1 MIDLHCHILPGV
13 DDGALDLSDSLG
25 MARQAEADGIAGVCA
40 TPHIRHDH
48 DVRIGQLAGRVE
60 QLGAAV
66 HAAGLDV
73 SVLAGGEVSET
84 VVARLSDDELRAVA
98 LGGGGR
104 WILLEPR
111 PGSLTESLAATVD
124 SLVAR
129 GFSPLIAHP
138 ERHLAPDLQSRL
150 DDAIRRGALVQVT
163 AALVEA
169 GPGVDAMLGL
179 FAAGVV
185 HVIAS
190 DAHSSHGG
198 RPVRLSGAFARLR
211 AAGIPAARLRWM
223 AEDAPAAIVAGDP
236 LEPAF

>member
-1 MIDLHCHILPGV
+1 LIDLHCHILPGV

-25 MARQAEADGIAGVCA
+25 MARQAAADGITGVCA

-48 DVRIGQLAGRVE
+48 DVRIGELAGRVE
-60 QLGAAV
+60 QLRAAV
-66 HAAGLDV
+66 HAAGVDV
-73 SVLAGGEVSET
+73 QVLGGGEVAET
-84 VVARLSDDELRAVA
+84 VVAGLSDDELRALT

-111 PGSLTESLAATVD
+111 PGPLSQSLTAIVAT
-124 SLVAR
+124 LLAR
-129 GFSPLIAHP
+129 GFRSLIAHP
-138 ERHLAPDLQSRL
+138 ERHLAADLQSRL
-150 DDAIRRGALVQVT
+150 DDAVRRGALVQVT

-169 GPGVDAMLGL
+169 GPAADAMLGL
-179 FAAGVV
+179 VGAGVV
-185 HVIAS
+185 HVMVS

-211 AAGIPAARLRWM
+211 AAGIPDARLRWM
-223 AEDAPAAIVAGDP
+223 AEDAPAAIVAGEP

>member
-1 MIDLHCHILPGV
+1 
-13 DDGALDLSDSLG
+13 
-25 MARQAEADGIAGVCA
+25 MAGQAAADGIAGVCA

-48 DVRIGQLAGRVE
+48 DVRIGELAGRVE
-60 QLGAAV
+60 QLDAAV
-66 HAAGLDV
+66 RAAGV
-73 SVLAGGEVSET
+73 KVRVLAGGEVSES
-84 VVARLSDDELRAVA
+84 VVAGLSDDELRAVS
-98 LGGGGR
+98 LGGGRR

-111 PGSLTESLAATVD
+111 PGPLSASLTATVEG
-124 SLVAR
+124 LVAR

-138 ERHLAPDLQSRL
+138 ERHLAPDLQARL
-150 DDAIRRGALVQVT
+150 EDAVRRGALVQVT
-163 AALVEA
+163 AALLEDGGA
-169 GPGVDAMLGL
+169 VDAMLGL
-179 FAAGVV
+179 VAAGVV

-211 AAGIPAARLRWM
+211 TAGVPAARLRWM

>member
-25 MARQAEADGIAGVCA
+25 MAGQAAADGIAGVCA

-48 DVRIGQLAGRVE
+48 DVRIGELAGRVE
-60 QLGAAV
+60 QLDAALQ
-66 HAAGLDV
+66 AAD
-73 SVLAGGEVSET
+73 LAVRVFTGGEVSES
-84 VVARLSDDELRAVA
+84 VVPGLSDDELRAVS

-111 PGSLTESLAATVD
+111 PGPLSESLTATVKG
-124 SLVAR
+124 LIAR

-138 ERHLAPDLQSRL
+138 ERHLAADLQARL
-150 DDAIRRGALVQVT
+150 EDAVRRGALVQVT
-163 AALVEA
+163 AALLEA
-169 GPGVDAMLGL
+169 GGAVDAMLGL
-179 FAAGVV
+179 VAGGVV

-211 AAGIPAARLRWM
+211 TGGVPDARLRWM
-223 AEDAPAAIVAGDP
+223 AEDAPAAIVAGAP
-236 LEPAF
+236 LAPPF